1 MSIGTILCYRYI
13 QTAILVKTVLQR
25 SDIVLGSYE
34 PSDKEC
40 EWNLDEADD
49 DGAVSP
55 KIVEIKEDGETAISG
70 LTVSSCTVHLL
81 WVPWTI
87 KCL

>member
-1 MSIGTILCYRYI
+1 MYGCVRGHTHNMYMQCIQLLC
-13 QTAILVKTVLQR
+13 LQR

-70 LTVSSCTVHLL
+70 LTVCSCKFVVGPLKH
-81 WVPWTI
+81 
-87 KCL
+87 